1 MLMWIGFIIS
11 DRSRRDIDY
20 MEFYTQMFYMNNR
33 LFHRVH
39 FEISEEIYVTK
50 ICKILRD
57 IK

>member
-50 ICKILRD
+50 I
-57 IK
+57 